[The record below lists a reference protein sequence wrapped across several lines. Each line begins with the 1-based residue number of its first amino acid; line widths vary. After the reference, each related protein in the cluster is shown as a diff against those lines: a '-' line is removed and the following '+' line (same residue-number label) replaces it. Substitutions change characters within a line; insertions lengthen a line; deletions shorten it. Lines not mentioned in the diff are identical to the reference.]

1 MSIIYSY
8 PCIQLNGVKE
18 RITISTGPIIK
29 NKAGN
34 KVLLHLS
41 GTTKKYQFI
50 WGRLDD
56 SLNFR
61 ENALTKA
68 REVIGDTTIILSEE
82 DPLILT
88 GMIDR
93 DGNEENILLIHYIGT
108 IENEDAIGEAK
119 WFNLEEVL
127 LLDAENKTS
136 SENVRIASQ
145 HFLQK

>member
-1 MSIIYSY
+1 M
-8 PCIQLNGVKE
+8 
-18 RITISTGPIIK
+18 
-29 NKAGN
+29 
-34 KVLLHLS
+34 
-41 GTTKKYQFI
+41 
-50 WGRLDD
+50 
-56 SLNFR
+56 
-61 ENALTKA
+61 
-68 REVIGDTTIILSEE
+68 IGDTTIILSEE